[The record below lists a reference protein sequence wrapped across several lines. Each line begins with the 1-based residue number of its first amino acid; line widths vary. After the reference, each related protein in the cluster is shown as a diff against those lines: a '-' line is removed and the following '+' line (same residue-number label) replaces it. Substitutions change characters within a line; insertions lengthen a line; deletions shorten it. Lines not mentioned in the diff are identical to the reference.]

1 MSETET
7 TPGPKIS
14 VSFERKIDLGNYQN
28 ATASAF
34 LTVPLDADASSAVI
48 EEAFREAFQQVKS
61 VVYDEL
67 GIEVTVSPE
76 GVVTEVNKPVVTVA
90 QATPARPAGG
100 PVGGAPGSYATK
112 GLKVM
117 NERDMKEDIPDWLV
131 SQCAE
136 YGITAVWAND
146 GKYGPFYKE
155 AVAKGESP
163 LMPTPD
169 GKPGIISKPK

>member
-14 VSFERKIDLGNYQN
+14 VSFERKQDLGNYQN

-76 GVVTEVNKPVVTVA
+76 GV
-90 QATPARPAGG
+90 
-100 PVGGAPGSYATK
+100 
-112 GLKVM
+112 
-117 NERDMKEDIPDWLV
+117 
-131 SQCAE
+131 
-136 YGITAVWAND
+136 
-146 GKYGPFYKE
+146 
-155 AVAKGESP
+155 
-163 LMPTPD
+163 
-169 GKPGIISKPK
+169 